1 MTEVTALIP
10 AAGRGERF
18 GSRTNK
24 LWVEIG
30 GRPVLEWTLSAFE
43 NHHRVRFIVVAADD
57 DNLPRV
63 RKLQAQF
70 QKLIA
75 VVSGGR
81 TRAESV
87 MCALAAAPGSSE
99 VLLVHDAARPAVSAD
114 LIDRVIEGAERWGAC
129 IPALPIS
136 DTVKRVDG
144 QHTVLET
151 IPREIADE
159 KIAWRL
165 FTAQTP
171 QGFRSERLHRAY
183 DHLHQLGGQVTDD
196 AGLAEAAGI
205 EVKVVAG
212 DPDNVKLTK
221 PTDLNDLIHI
231 LAPRWARSGIGY
243 DVHRLG
249 ADRPLVLGGVIIPHD
264 TGLIGHSDA
273 DVLIHA
279 VCDALLGAAALGDI
293 GHHFPDDDAANR
305 DRSSL
310 EFLTEVKATLQKSGW
325 NPHNVDAT
333 LLAEA
338 PKVAPYRIKM
348 QGNIAQALGI
358 DESCVSIKATTSEM
372 MGFVGRREGMVCW
385 AIATIIP
392 I

>member
-1 MTEVTALIP
+1 MTEVTALMP

-18 GSRTNK
+18 DSRTNK

-30 GRPVLEWTLSAFE
+30 GRPVLGWSLSAFE
-43 NHHRVRFIVVAADD
+43 NHPRVRAIVVAADE

-63 RKLQAQF
+63 RRLQAQF
-70 QKLIA
+70 HKLIT
-75 VVSGGR
+75 VVPGGR

-87 MCALAAAPGSSE
+87 KRALDAAPGSSE
-99 VLLVHDAARPAVSAD
+99 ILLVHDAARPAVSTG
-114 LIDRVIEGAERWGAC
+114 LIDRVIDGAERWGAC

-144 QHTVLET
+144 SNTILET
-151 IPREIADE
+151 VPREIAAE

-165 FTAQTP
+165 FTVQTP
-171 QGFRSERLHRAY
+171 QGFRCDRLHRAY
-183 DHLHQLGGQVTDD
+183 DHLLRLGGQVTDD
-196 AGLAEAAGI
+196 SGLAEAAGI

-212 DPDNVKLTK
+212 EPNNVKLTN
-221 PTDLNDLIHI
+221 PADLNDLVRI

-249 ADRPLVLGGVIIPHD
+249 ADRPLVLGGVTISHGA
-264 TGLIGHSDA
+264 GLIGHSDA

-279 VCDALLGAAALGDI
+279 ICDALLGAAALGDI
-293 GHHFPDDDAANR
+293 GYHFPDDDEANR
-305 DRSSL
+305 NRPSL
-310 EFLTEVKATLQKSGW
+310 EFLGEVKTILQKAGW

-338 PKVAPYRIKM
+338 PKVAPYRAEM
-348 QGNIAQALGI
+348 QRNVAQVLGI
-358 DESCVSIKATTSEM
+358 DEGCVSIKATTSEK
-372 MGFVGRREGMVCW
+372 MGFVGRREGMACW